1 MQYSDP
7 KIYPN
12 IIPANTIANANSIPI
27 FCPDHGVIEFTIQF
41 DGTANYNIGGVMS
54 NQELPP
60 ALGSAVG
67 PTNEYNTVA
76 IQDVDTEVTYVT
88 GSPFNPSTAASGGG
102 ALPAG
107 AKTFRVQT
115 GGARWFFIQL
125 SGYVAGTLVKADAG
139 LFSGN

>member
-12 IIPANTIANANSIPI
+12 IIPANTVANATSIPI
-27 FCPDHGVIEFTIQF
+27 FCPDHGVIEFTVQF
-41 DGTANYNIGGVMS
+41 DGTANYNLTGIMS

-60 ALGSAVG
+60 TPSTSESS
-67 PTNEYNTVA
+67 TNEYNPVA
-76 IQDVDTEVTYVT
+76 IQDVDTQVTYVT
-88 GSPFNPSTAASGGG
+88 GSLFNPSTAASGGG
-102 ALPAG
+102 ALAAG

-115 GGARWFFIQL
+115 GGARWFFLQL
-125 SGYVAGTLVKADAG
+125 SSYVAGTLVKSDAS